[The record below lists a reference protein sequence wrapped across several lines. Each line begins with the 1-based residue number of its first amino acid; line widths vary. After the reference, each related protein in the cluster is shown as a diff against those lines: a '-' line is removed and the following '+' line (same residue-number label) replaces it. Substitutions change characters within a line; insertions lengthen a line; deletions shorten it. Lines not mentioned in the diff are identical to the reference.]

1 MRYNLHTHTY
11 RCNHASGTDREYVE
25 AAIKAGMKT
34 LGFADHCPQFFPN
47 DYYSTFRMRPEAAAD
62 YVESLRSLKKEYKDD
77 IEILIGFETEY
88 YPAIFD
94 KFREFIAP
102 LDLDYMIMGQ
112 HFIHNEYEVPDY
124 YASNPTYED
133 AKQYVRQTIEGLR
146 TGMFTYIAHPDILR
160 HEDPVFYR
168 ELMTEFCRELKDM
181 DIPVE
186 YNILGYR
193 NKKWYPNALFW
204 QVVAE
209 VGNRVVLGYD
219 AHEPGALLEEN
230 NYDACMGY
238 LNMLGIT
245 PIQFRDIEIRRTNG
259 KIFG

>member
-62 YVESLRSLKKEYKDD
+62 YVESLRTLKKEYKDD
-77 IEILIGFETEY
+77 IEIL
-88 YPAIFD
+88 
-94 KFREFIAP
+94 
-102 LDLDYMIMGQ
+102 MIMGQ
-112 HFIHNEYEVPDY
+112 HFIHNEYEVPNY

-133 AKQYVRQTIEGLR
+133 AKQYVRQTLEGLR

-168 ELMTEFCRELKDM
+168 ELMTEYCRELKDM

-245 PIQFRDIEIRRTNG
+245 PIQFRDIEIRRPNG